1 MNKTKPN
8 GSIQSTS
15 LSSSSA
21 MVSQSSSRKFT
32 FDESTIT
39 IGFVM
44 VLLTMLIITF
54 SMFKLAGSIASL
66 SERLYYL
73 EQVLTKYST
82 HCILPLENL

>member
-15 LSSSSA
+15 LSSSP